1 MAEKGKIDWDA
12 VKERLRKADEA
23 LAETSGRSRGK
34 ELLRKRASVLAA
46 AGEREID
53 SEETQAVVFKLA
65 SERFAFEA
73 SFLVEVCNAAEIVPV
88 PCTPDFVL
96 GIMSLRGRV
105 VSIIDLRS
113 FFEFSERGISDMN
126 KLLVL
131 SNGQM
136 SFGVLAD
143 LVEGVRPF
151 RQGELKKLPT
161 LSGVREEYLVGV
173 SPDGVTV
180 LDAGK
185 LLADESMI
193 VYETENQ
200 A

>member
-12 VKERLRKADEA
+12 VKERLRKAEEA
-23 LAETSGRSRGK
+23 LAGTSAGSKGK
-34 ELLRKRASVLAA
+34 GALRKRAELLAA
-46 AGEREID
+46 AGDEAPEA
-53 SEETQAVVFKLA
+53 EGVHAVVFRLA

-73 SFLVEVCNAAEIVPV
+73 SYLVEVCPATEIVPV
-88 PCTPDFVL
+88 PCTPAFVL
-96 GIMSLRGRV
+96 GIVSLRGRV
-105 VSIIDLRS
+105 VSIIDLRK
-113 FFEFSERGISDMN
+113 FFELPERGLSDMN

-131 SNGQM
+131 SDGRM

-143 LVEGVRPF
+143 AVEGVRPF
-151 RQGELKKLPT
+151 RTEELKKLPT
-161 LSGVREEYLVGV
+161 LSGVREEYLAGV
-173 SPDGVTV
+173 SGDGVTV